1 MMVTGEFL
9 ATRTTVVELKAM
21 AKDMGLKGYSH
32 QRKDMLVLMVAT
44 HMNILH
50 GEAIEMD
57 AVINEA
63 YTNKAEDCG
72 MTLPVIDSEEKDSTT
87 IDSFLSEI
95 HAAIK
100 PLGDRAQRY
109 QNEAIENDNPE
120 TEEWVQIAKDLD
132 KALCNTEWMVNFRNP
147 SHIYS

>member
-1 MMVTGEFL
+1 MIEYFNTL
-9 ATRTTVVELKAM
+9 TVKVLREI
-21 AKDMGLKGYSH
+21 AKQAGIKGYSRMIKADLV
-32 QRKDMLVLMVAT
+32 QILAMLVNADHFT
-44 HMNILH
+44 
-50 GEAIEMD
+50 AIEMD

-63 YTNKAEDCG
+63 YADKAEDCG

-100 PLGDRAQRY
+100 PLAERAQRY